1 MQVHPLK
8 DLSAAEINEA
18 GRIVLS
24 KHPKQLLN
32 FREIS
37 LQEPPK
43 AKLVAFLELEHSGRL
58 SESSPWPA
66 RVARVT
72 YDSIGKEK
80 RSESHVSLVDL
91 NSKTRI
97 AHEVLDAR
105 LHAPIVL

>member
-1 MQVHPLK
+1 MQVHPLE
-8 DLSAAEINEA
+8 DLSAAEVNEA
-18 GRIVLS
+18 GRIVSS
-24 KHPKQLLN
+24 KHPKQVLK

-37 LQEPPK
+37 LREPPK
-43 AKLVAFLELEHSGRL
+43 AKLVAFLELEHSGHL

-72 YDSIGKEK
+72 YDAIGKEK

-97 AHEVLDAR
+97 AHEILDAR